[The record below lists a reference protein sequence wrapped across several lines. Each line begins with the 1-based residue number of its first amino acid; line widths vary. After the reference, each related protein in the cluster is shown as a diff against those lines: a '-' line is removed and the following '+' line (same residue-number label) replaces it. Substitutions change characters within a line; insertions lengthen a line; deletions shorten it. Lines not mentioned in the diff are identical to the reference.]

1 MQRKS
6 NRMSFQI
13 DHGVE
18 RNQLMNER
26 EDTVETQPR
35 GTSPGLPLSHFQN
48 RRKRND
54 WTMGIDTNRG
64 PRPNLFSRLKRSS
77 RVIFVAGAAI
87 GVGLLLGMMVLS
99 IFSNL
104 DQDVQT
110 QVPSGVHINNS
121 QQQEQEASPTDTSN
135 EDVGAA
141 SAENTPLIIP
151 SGNVE
156 NGVVELSSRSYFV
169 VQAGA
174 FSDLV
179 AAREVKQM
187 HVSVGWAGLLLEGT
201 EPYRLY
207 TGISTTKEDAT
218 LIGRYYQENGVD
230 VYVKEHVTPNL
241 SEAKIEA
248 DEKSLKLFPAF
259 LTKGDQL
266 LAKLGEISAR
276 GIMNEEYQLS
286 LAEWNEVKD
295 IHRVYLQ
302 EGQQVFAAWT
312 KDEKAFG
319 EQMMFQMTAG
329 VNALEEFRKQN
340 HVTYLW
346 QVQQA
351 ALHYVNQ
358 YEQMMEKLTQE

>member
-1 MQRKS
+1 
-6 NRMSFQI
+6 MSFQI
-13 DHGVE
+13 DHGTE
-18 RNQLMNER
+18 RNQLINER
-26 EDTVETQPR
+26 KDNEVTQPR
-35 GTSPGLPLSHFQN
+35 VTSPGLPLSHFKN

-54 WTMGIDTNRG
+54 WRMEVDTNRG
-64 PRPNLFSRLKRSS
+64 PRLSLFSRLKRSS
-77 RVIFVAGAAI
+77 KVIFIAGAAI

-99 IFSNL
+99 IFSGL
-104 DQDVQT
+104 DQDVQN
-110 QVPSGVHINNS
+110 QIPSGVHINNS
-121 QQQEQEASPTDTSN
+121 QQQEQGTSPDEASN

-141 SAENTPLIIP
+141 ASDENTPLLIP

-174 FSDLV
+174 FSDLI
-179 AAREVKQM
+179 AAREVKQT
-187 HVSVGWAGLLLEGT
+187 HVSVGWAGLLLEGS

-241 SEAKIEA
+241 SEAKIGA

-276 GIMNEEYQLS
+276 GIMNGEYQLS

-295 IHRVYLQ
+295 LHRVYLQ

-312 KDEKAFG
+312 EDEKAFG
-319 EQMMFQMTAG
+319 EQMMLQMTAG
-329 VNALEEFRKQN
+329 VNTLEEFRKQN

-351 ALHYVNQ
+351 ALEYVNQ
-358 YEQMMEKLTQE
+358 YEQMIEKLTQD